1 MPAKRIREDEGQ
13 YYAGRWVARVR
24 GKVIA
29 QGATREAAYD
39 AARVSRPKEKIEV
52 ILMSPIFDHPL
63 LKAVQDVLPAEQPL
77 YLVGGALRDALLG
90 RVTHDLDFA
99 APSGA
104 LKLARRIANGLNGA
118 FFPLDEGTDT
128 ARIILQRA
136 DPSTGLRR
144 ERSPVPAVHRPAS
157 GAGLAQAD
165 ERSGR
170 DMLDFAGFRGADLDA
185 DLRGR
190 DFTINAMAIDVHTGE
205 SIDPLGGA
213 QDLREKRIRACSETA
228 FSDDPVRIL
237 RAVRQ
242 AAALGF
248 SIQPETRKLMKAAV
262 PLLKKV
268 SPERQRDELFKIL
281 EGPRPDAS
289 MRALELLGVLPVLLP
304 ELPALKGVEQSPP
317 HVYDVWAHTLAVLRH
332 LDAILAVLAPQY
344 DEAKANADLLN
355 GLLVL
360 HLGRY
365 RQQIGEHLA
374 ASLNTDRSMRAL
386 LFFTALYHD
395 VCKPPTKS
403 VEEGGRIRFLGHD
416 EQGALVAMKRGMAL
430 HLSNDELDRL
440 KLVIFHHMRVHA
452 LTSRKLA
459 GKSPSRKAIYR
470 FFRDAG
476 EAGVDLI
483 LLALADTRA
492 TYEQTLT
499 QEHWVA
505 CLEVCRSLLEAW
517 YEKAEEIVAPPQLLN
532 GDDLM
537 AELKMSPG
545 RAVGQLLE
553 LVKEEQAAGGV
564 STREEALAFA
574 REWLADER
582 THKQNSKPGGG

>member
-1 MPAKRIREDEGQ
+1 MTARRIRENEGH

-24 GKVIA
+24 GKIVA

-39 AARVSRPKEKIEV
+39 AAHVSRPKEKIEI

-63 LKAVQDVLPAEQPL
+63 MKAVQDVLPAEQSL
-77 YLVGGALRDALLG
+77 YIVGGALRDVLLG
-90 RVTHDLDFA
+90 RAIHDLDFA

-104 LKLARRIANGLNGA
+104 LKLARSIANSLAGA
-118 FFPLDEGTDT
+118 FFPLDEETDT
-128 ARIILQRA
+128 ARIIFQR
-136 DPSTGLRR
+136 D
-144 ERSPVPAVHRPAS
+144 
-157 GAGLAQAD
+157 GA
-165 ERSGR
+165 R
-170 DMLDFAGFRGADLDA
+170 DMLDFAGFRGSDLDA

-190 DFTINAMAIDVHTGE
+190 DFTINAMALDVHTGE

-228 FSDDPVRIL
+228 LSDDPVRIL

-248 SIQPETRKLMKAAV
+248 SIQPETRKLMKAAA

-289 MRALELLGVLPVLLP
+289 IHALELLGVLPVLLP
-304 ELPALKGVEQSPP
+304 ELPALKGVQQSVP
-317 HVYDVWAHTLAVLRH
+317 HVYDVWAHTLAALRH
-332 LDAILAVLAPQY
+332 LDEILAALAPQY
-344 DEAKANADLLN
+344 DEAKSNADLLN

-365 RQQIGEHLA
+365 RQQIGEHLT
-374 ASLNTDRSMRAL
+374 ASLNTDRSARAL
-386 LFFTALYHD
+386 LFFAALYHD
-395 VCKPPTKS
+395 VSKPQSKS
-403 VEEGGRIRFLGHD
+403 VEESGRIRFWGHD

-440 KLVIFHHMRVHA
+440 KLVVFHHMRIHA
-452 LTSRKLA
+452 HTSRKLA
-459 GKSPSRKAIYR
+459 GKNPSRKAIYR

-476 EAGVDLI
+476 PAGVDLI
-483 LLALADTRA
+483 LLALADMRA

-499 QEHWVA
+499 QEQWVA

-517 YEKAEEIVAPPQLLN
+517 YEKTDEIIAPPQLLN
-532 GDDLM
+532 GNDLM
-537 AELKMSPG
+537 TEFKLPPG
-545 RAVGQLLE
+545 RAIGQLLE
-553 LVKEEQAAGGV
+553 LVKEEQAAGHV
-564 STREEALAFA
+564 STREEALTFA
-574 REWLADER
+574 REWLVDER
-582 THKQNSKPGGG
+582 AHKENPKPGGE